1 MSDSGIG
8 RIIRW
13 NLGLIIAVGLYGFFT
28 DEPYW
33 RDTGHGPWLY
43 DYLFWLGLVFNGPSG
58 FAADYLSWLAVDNAE
73 ARFVIQYVLWCF
85 LLWLQWKGYHRLA
98 LWCRGGRARQRMLY
112 GAALLLTL
120 AGAAAAYQAWVFGHR
135 PSVMFIDKYFWF
147 VRVAGISCAAAV
159 LLAYIH
165 FANPRPRAC

>member
-1 MSDSGIG
+1 MSDSSID
-8 RIIRW
+8 RSIRW

-43 DYLFWLGLVFNGPSG
+43 DYLFWLVLVFNGPSG
-58 FAADYLSWLAVDNAE
+58 FAADY
-73 ARFVIQYVLWCF
+73 

-98 LWCRGGRARQRMLY
+98 LWCRGRQARQRMLY

-120 AGAAAAYQAWVFGHR
+120 AGAAGAYQAWVFGHR
-135 PSVMFIDKYFWF
+135 P
-147 VRVAGISCAAAV
+147 
-159 LLAYIH
+159 
-165 FANPRPRAC
+165 